1 MNEIYGL
8 KPWRMKKLLMCECV
22 VGHFA
27 LQSLEAVI
35 CVTVV
40 LDNPFGSTW
49 RLILC
54 MNCHGTVSLPFKTE
68 MHFPAEFTDFSFN
81 SGHWNLLWKIN
92 IWNASL
98 AHNVRVWLI
107 YKLQNTSS
115 QISLLWW
122 RYGTSMIRDAQ
133 EEYLFSEM
141 TKRQD
146 GVWLMYKKNLNC
158 IYWFFWNHHFMEK
171 ITLCLNSCDLQSFP
185 MDRYLVAN

>member
-8 KPWRMKKLLMCECV
+8 KPWHMKKLLMCGCV
-22 VGHFA
+22 VVHFA

-35 CVTVV
+35 CVAVV
-40 LDNPFGSTW
+40 LDTPFSSTW

-54 MNCHGTVSLPFKTE
+54 INSHGTESLPFKTE
-68 MHFPAEFTDFSFN
+68 MHSSAEFTDLSFN
-81 SGHWNLLWKIN
+81 SGNWNLLWKRS

-115 QISLLWW
+115 QISLFWW

-141 TKRQD
+141 TKRQ
-146 GVWLMYKKNLNC
+146 GVWLYKKKTLTV
-158 IYWFFWNHHFMEK
+158 FTDFSET
-171 ITLCLNSCDLQSFP
+171 ITLW
-185 MDRYLVAN
+185 RY